1 MSALPDAARDL
12 AEYSRA
18 RIQWLSG
25 VRLEQHGV
33 PVKIQEL
40 PLAAGP
46 PSHINYLRNVD
57 GHSLERGTVS
67 NRRDYELSVVLE
79 ANEPAIEKMINAGRQ
94 KQAILTV

>member
-12 AEYSRA
+12 AEYSRE

-40 PLAAGP
+40 PLAAGE
-46 PSHINYLRNVD
+46 PSRVNHLSWCRWPFVGERD
-57 GHSLERGTVS
+57 GEQPER
-67 NRRDYELSVVLE
+67 L
-79 ANEPAIEKMINAGRQ
+79 
-94 KQAILTV
+94 